1 MLYVRK
7 CSGGDKL
14 NYGDIRVIE
23 ALQRNPTFSAAAR
36 DLGVAH
42 TTVARKV
49 AALETHFDARLIE
62 RVGEEVVLT
71 AEGEKVVRTAER
83 MDEAFFQLEREVTGR
98 DGQLTG
104 KISLTTVDILAWRY
118 MDRLQVF
125 SAKYP
130 DIELNLA
137 TDSEVR
143 SLSRREAEVAI
154 RLTNAPEEHLYGH
167 VIGRLEF
174 APYVLAS
181 CRDCMDDPCDMN
193 AYRWIGYSARDCA
206 ARSDK
211 AIKKLAPNGRIH
223 TKIPTPLLMQTAI
236 KSGLGAGLLPT
247 VIADDEPD
255 LVRLDDAVCFGLDI
269 WILAPKELRRTARIR
284 ALFSVLG
291 KTDG

>member
-1 MLYVRK
+1 M
-7 CSGGDKL
+7 
-14 NYGDIRVIE
+14 NYGDLRVIK
-23 ALQRNPTFSAAAR
+23 ALQQNPTFSAAAR

-49 AALETHFDARLIE
+49 AALEAHFDARLIE

-71 AEGEKVVRTAER
+71 AEGEKAVETAER
-83 MDEAFFQLEREVTGR
+83 MGEALFQLERDITGR

-104 KISLTTVDILAWRY
+104 QISLTMVDILAWRY
-118 MDRLQVF
+118 MDRLQAF
-125 SAKYP
+125 SARYP
-130 DIELNLA
+130 DIELNLS

-181 CRDCMDDPCDMN
+181 VSKGMDDPDDMN

-206 ARSDK
+206 TRSDR
-211 AIKKLAPNGRIH
+211 AIKKLAPNGRVRS
-223 TKIPTPLLMQTAI
+223 KIPTPLLMRTAI

-247 VIADDEPD
+247 IIADGEPD
-255 LVRLDDAVCFGLDI
+255 LVRLGDEVCFGLDI
-269 WILAPKELRRTARIR
+269 WILTPKELRHTARIR

-291 KTDG
+291 KREEF